1 VSDDLEPSD
10 PMDPIP
16 AGAAL
21 VEWRPPAPT
30 PVRSRRKPHVV
41 PVLGS
46 LLVLVIG
53 LAGYLLVAT
62 LAHQRASEQWH
73 ELAQR
78 KADELAVS
86 QQDLTGARSEL
97 AAVRDQL
104 ATATQRI
111 TQLADEKAQAGDKV
125 AAQQKLADYQQRISA
140 AAASVASAL
149 DRCVTSQQTLIGYL
163 GQAASY
169 SSADLARY
177 SADVGTLCRSA
188 QDANAALQ
196 TELSR

>member
-21 VEWRPPAPT
+21 VEWRPPAT
-30 PVRSRRKPHVV
+30 APVRSRRKPHVV